1 MQSSFDSDVFNAWNS
16 SITIGADGDLYF
28 VGHHYYRYNLDVQR
42 LDIIDLD
49 EDIFDINFSIGFLGA
64 SPYHNNRLF
73 LAMVG
78 GLWLVDP
85 VTLEHELVYRFSE
98 KQRANERSITSWV
111 IDNTGVL
118 WLAFSG
124 YGLFGVDADTFEPLY
139 NLNESNLLLSNIVYG
154 LQKDSNGDIWFSS
167 HSGLH
172 RYSPASA
179 QVQNL
184 IKGHHLSS

>member
-1 MQSSFDSDVFNAWNS
+1 
-16 SITIGADGDLYF
+16 
-28 VGHHYYRYNLDVQR
+28 
-42 LDIIDLD
+42 
-49 EDIFDINFSIGFLGA
+49 
-64 SPYHNNRLF
+64 
-73 LAMVG
+73 MVG

-167 HSGLH
+167 HSRMRTKPNVPITVFL
-172 RYSPASA
+172 
-179 QVQNL
+179 
-184 IKGHHLSS
+184 